1 MNIEEKLSQ
10 KATEA
15 FIMAIELYNKPTIKY
30 RVEGFSFFICNAWE
44 LLLKAFLIHAYGYK
58 SIYYQDNPDRTIS
71 LENCIKK
78 IFTNDKDPLRLNL
91 EKIIEL
97 RNISTHFIVEEYEM
111 VYIPLFQ
118 SCVYNFIDKANS
130 LLNIDVTCIIPENFL
145 TLSTHFNYI
154 DEATVKAKYP
164 PEIANKL
171 LSISNELTPVIED
184 NNNRFAIRIQH
195 EFYITKDKHTE
206 SSPIHFAKE
215 SDINALIIKDMI
227 NPNDYFKFPCKKC
240 CEEIRKR
247 LARNNINLKF
257 NSSHF
262 NLFCKYYKIKDN
274 TELCYVNNMY
284 YQPQYSYSLKAID
297 FIVSEIKKDPE
308 NIIQNLKAKIK
319 SQPQGQRNSNQK

>member
-30 RVEGFSFFICNAWE
+30 RIEGFSFFICNAWE
-44 LLLKAFLIHAYGYK
+44 LLLKAYLIRSCGYK
-58 SIYYQDNPDRTIS
+58 SIYYTDNPERTIS

-130 LLNIDVTCIIPENFL
+130 LLNVDITQIIPENFL
-145 TLSTHFNYI
+145 TLSTNFNYLDGETI
-154 DEATVKAKYP
+154 KAKYP

-171 LSISNELTPVIED
+171 LLLSSELSPLIEE
-184 NNNRFAIRIQH
+184 NNNRFAIRIRH
-195 EFYITKDKHTE
+195 EYFITKDAKAAST
-206 SSPIHFAKE
+206 PIRFDKEANTNAKV
-215 SDINALIIKDMI
+215 IKELQD
-227 NPNDYFKFPCKKC
+227 PNDIFKFPCKKC

-247 LARNNINLKF
+247 LLKNKIELKF
-257 NSSHF
+257 NRAHF
-262 NLFCKYYKIKDN
+262 NLFCKYFRIKENPKFCYISKIFS
-274 TELCYVNNMY
+274 
-284 YQPQYSYSLKAID
+284 QPQYSYSLQTID
-297 FIVSEIKKDPE
+297 FIVAEIKKDPQ
-308 NIIQNLKAKIK
+308 NIIEELKAKIK
-319 SQPQGQRNSNQK
+319 SQPQGQRNSNQE